1 MALSKIEDIIEDIR
15 QGKMVILMDDEDRE
29 NEGDI
34 LIAAEK
40 ITPEIINF
48 MVTHGRGLLCLTITE
63 ERAKQ
68 LDLEVMVRKNT
79 EQFGTNFTV
88 SIEASSGI
96 TTGISAHDR
105 AQTVKMAIAPDATA
119 ANIVSPG
126 HVFPIVAKPG
136 GVLIRAGHTEAGC
149 DLAKLAGLEPSC
161 AIIEILNPDG
171 TMARRPQL
179 EAFAA
184 EHDIKLGTI
193 ADLIKYRLQTESVI
207 ESVLEQ
213 ELDTQQGAFT
223 LFTYKD
229 TISNQLHYALQ
240 SKNLITDDEEC
251 APLVRVHAL
260 NYPLDLFNVTSSKW
274 NIQDAMAQIQANPT
288 GGVLVVIGKPL
299 NNDSIIA
306 HLSQDPAA
314 APSNNASSE
323 IGIGSQILQ
332 QLGINKMRLLTSA
345 PVKYGALSG
354 FDLSI
359 EDSVQKAEQ

>member
-15 QGKMVILMDDEDRE
+15 LGKMVILMDDEDRE

-48 MVTHGRGLLCLTITE
+48 MVTQGKGLLCLTITE
-63 ERAKQ
+63 QRAKQ
-68 LDLEVMVRKNT
+68 LNLPVMVRKNT

-88 SIEASSGI
+88 SIEAASGI
-96 TTGISAHDR
+96 TTGISAQDR
-105 AQTVKMAIAPDATA
+105 AHTIKLAVNTEAKASDL
-119 ANIVSPG
+119 VSPG
-126 HVFPIVAKPG
+126 HVFPIIAKPG

-149 DLAKLAGLEPSC
+149 DLAKLAGFEPSC

-179 EAFAA
+179 EEFAA
-184 EHDIKLGTI
+184 QHSIKLGTI

-207 ESVLEQ
+207 ECVLEQ
-213 ELDTQQGAFT
+213 DLMTRQGAFT
-223 LFTYKD
+223 LTTFKD
-229 TISNQLHYALQ
+229 TINSQLHYAL
-240 SKNLITDDEEC
+240 STKKLNVSDEES

-260 NYPLDLFNVTSSKW
+260 SYPLDLFNVDSNKW
-274 NIQDAMAQIQANPT
+274 NIQDAMEQIQESPT

-299 NNDSIIA
+299 SNDSIIA
-306 HLSQDPAA
+306 HLTNEE
-314 APSNNASSE
+314 SNSTKRHASCE

-332 QLGINKMRLLTSA
+332 YLGIHKMRLLTSTE
-345 PVKYGALSG
+345 VKYGALSG
-354 FDLSI
+354 FDLAI
-359 EDSVQKAEQ
+359 EGNVKKLTK

>member
-15 QGKMVILMDDEDRE
+15 LGKMVILMDDEDRE

-48 MVTHGRGLLCLTITE
+48 MVTQGRGLLCLTITE

-68 LDLEVMVRKNT
+68 LNLPVMVRKNT

-88 SIEASSGI
+88 SIEAATGI
-96 TTGISAHDR
+96 TTGISAQDR
-105 AQTVKMAIAPDATA
+105 AHTIKLATNEDAKA
-119 ANIVSPG
+119 SDLVSPG
-126 HVFPIVAKPG
+126 HVFPIIAKPG

-149 DLAKLAGLEPSC
+149 DLAKLAGFEPSC

-179 EAFAA
+179 EEFAA

-213 ELDTQQGAFT
+213 ELTTRQGAFT
-223 LFTYKD
+223 LTTYKD
-229 TISNQLHYALQ
+229 TINNQLHYALA
-240 SKNLITDDEEC
+240 SKNLDINDEQC
-251 APLVRVHAL
+251 SPLVRVHAL
-260 NYPLDLFNVTSSKW
+260 NYPLDLFNVDSNKW
-274 NIQDAMAQIQANPT
+274 NIQDAMEQIQSSPT

-299 NNDSIIA
+299 SNDSIIA
-306 HLSQDPAA
+306 HLTNDLSKCPTH
-314 APSNNASSE
+314 NASSE

-332 QLGINKMRLLTSA
+332 HLGIHKMRLLTSTE
-345 PVKYGALSG
+345 VKYGALSG
-354 FDLSI
+354 FDLTI
-359 EDSVQKAEQ
+359 EDSVQKEPK